1 MNGVTRRK
9 LPARAPQS
17 PYMTVA
23 ETAERLRFS
32 DAGIRLL
39 IKRGDLEALR
49 IGRRVLVKRASVAA
63 LEAR

>member
-9 LPARAPQS
+9 LPAPPQS

-23 ETAERLRFS
+23 EVAERLRFS

-39 IKRGDLEALR
+39 IKRGDLEVLR
-49 IGRRVLVKRASVAA
+49 VGRRVLVKRESVSQ